1 MGHQAGQGYCLQSLD
16 PTSMS
21 EGLIFLPVHMASRD
35 SQHFVISHPTAII
48 FFFKHQN
55 TLRYIHMQWP
65 HFWVKERQRLGYP
78 GLAFSWST
86 FCTVVPFLSSS
97 LFYLL
102 WFPSGLLL
110 CPLIFFILMPECL
123 SLSLKAVVSNKPSL
137 VFFFFFLSCSVILSF
152 LFHNPLS
159 EFLLSIWATWSP
171 LFLEWRQ
178 KKVFVVVVQSWSH
191 AQLFATPW
199 TAARQAPLS
208 FTISQ
213 SLLRFMSIG
222 SVMPSN
228 HLILCRPLLFLP
240 LIFPSF
246 RVFSNEKV

>member
-137 VFFFFFLSCSVILSF
+137 VFFFFFKLFSYFKFPLPQSSVWISA
-152 LFHNPLS
+152 FHLGHLIPCFWN
-159 EFLLSIWATWSP
+159 EDKRRFLLL
-171 LFLEWRQ
+171 LFSLE
-178 KKVFVVVVQSWSH
+178 
-191 AQLFATPW
+191 
-199 TAARQAPLS
+199 
-208 FTISQ
+208 
-213 SLLRFMSIG
+213 
-222 SVMPSN
+222 VMPNSLQPHELQHARLPCPSLSLRVCSDLCPLGQWC
-228 HLILCRPLLFLP
+228 HLTT
-240 LIFPSF
+240 SF
-246 RVFSNEKV
+246 SAAPFFFCL

>member
-48 FFFKHQN
+48 FFFMYQN

-65 HFWVKERQRLGYP
+65 HFWVKEGQRLGYP

-86 FCTVVPFLSSS
+86 FCTIVPFLSSS
-97 LFYLL
+97 LFYFL

-123 SLSLKAVVSNKPSL
+123 SLSLSL
-137 VFFFFFLSCSVILSF
+137 LRQLFPINPHLFSFFFFKLFSYFKFPLPQSSVWISAFHLGHLIPSISGMKTKEGSCCCCSVLKSCPT
-152 LFHNPLS
+152 LCNPMNCSTPGSLVLHYLS
-159 EFLLSIWATWSP
+159 EF
-171 LFLEWRQ
+171 
-178 KKVFVVVVQSWSH
+178 
-191 AQLFATPW
+191 AQIYVHWVSDA
-199 TAARQAPLS
+199 
-208 FTISQ
+208 I
-213 SLLRFMSIG
+213 
-222 SVMPSN
+222 
-228 HLILCRPLLFLP
+228 
-240 LIFPSF
+240 
-246 RVFSNEKV
+246 